1 MTACSQATNL
11 VLMKGVGLPEE
22 NSFAFQLHLETVD
35 REPPATF
42 TYASPLALVLPPS
55 LPRLAPAKQT

>member
-1 MTACSQATNL
+1 
-11 VLMKGVGLPEE
+11 MKGVGLPEE

-42 TYASPLALVLPPS
+42 TYASPLALVLSPS